1 MKPQNLEE
9 KVVWYYII
17 GTYVLYF
24 IGAQHILASMVA
36 WGLGFYAIYKI
47 WNQTEETPES
57 ERIQIPLGVWVWIIA
72 ILVIEITIIGSH
84 LDFHMGLGRIIK
96 TTINL
101 YGRTWVLFALFP
113 LIGCLKI
120 RPQLVYRAISIL
132 CVQSIFF
139 ILVAFVAEAAG
150 IPGDLYTSPLA
161 RVGGADIFYKV
172 FLYPWST
179 DRLYLFAPW
188 APALGLIGSLYFFL
202 AWADPSKKWRFLGAV
217 GAAAMAWVSAS
228 RLSNICLVVVPIASW
243 FLSRVSQPLVLGGA
257 GAASFVAGLFGPRLI
272 IFLEDFRRDFDGQ
285 RAASSQVRADLAN
298 ITLYRWRTE
307 APIWGRGIIDPR
319 GPRVVEQMPIGSHHH
334 WFGLLFLHGIV
345 GFIAFACA
353 MMWTFIEVFIRAQSS
368 HTARV
373 SLSLL
378 LVYFAYSFGEN
389 LEALAYITWPA
400 LVVIGITLNEE
411 LPPLETDKTPKELT
425 RVELS

>member
-1 MKPQNLEE
+1 
-9 KVVWYYII
+9 
-17 GTYVLYF
+17 
-24 IGAQHILASMVA
+24 MVA

-161 RVGGADIFYKV
+161 RVGGTDIFTKSSSILGV
-172 FLYPWST
+172 PIGCI
-179 DRLYLFAPW
+179 YLHLETS
-188 APALGLIGSLYFFL
+188 ALGLIGSLYFFL

-217 GAAAMAWVSAS
+217 GAAAMVLGFGVATLQYLFSCCSHCQLVFIQSFSAS
-228 RLSNICLVVVPIASW
+228 GTRWCWCCKFRCRFIWYAPDYFLRRL
-243 FLSRVSQPLVLGGA
+243 
-257 GAASFVAGLFGPRLI
+257 
-272 IFLEDFRRDFDGQ
+272 
-285 RAASSQVRADLAN
+285 
-298 ITLYRWRTE
+298 
-307 APIWGRGIIDPR
+307 
-319 GPRVVEQMPIGSHHH
+319 
-334 WFGLLFLHGIV
+334 
-345 GFIAFACA
+345 
-353 MMWTFIEVFIRAQSS
+353 
-368 HTARV
+368 
-373 SLSLL
+373 
-378 LVYFAYSFGEN
+378 
-389 LEALAYITWPA
+389 
-400 LVVIGITLNEE
+400 
-411 LPPLETDKTPKELT
+411 
-425 RVELS
+425 